1 MELSQSSLTMNIGDT
16 ETLSATVSPSGQS
29 VTWSSSNTNVATVS
43 NSGTVSAVGSGTAT
57 ITANFSYGG
66 VTHFASCSVAVKEI
80 SITLYQSSLTM
91 NVGDTEML
99 SANVSPSEQNI
110 TWSSN
115 NTNIATVSNSGM
127 VTAKGKGSATI
138 TAEIFVNGYS
148 YSDSCTIKVREP
160 YVDVFPHTMT
170 LSLGNSGEL
179 LRMTGWE
186 LFSDLTWSSS
196 NSSIA
201 VVENITDDSVIIKA
215 VGEGSATITGTIEIS
230 GKSYSATC
238 SVTVS
243 ATSG

>member
-1 MELSQSSLTMNIGDT
+1 M
-16 ETLSATVSPSGQS
+16 
-29 VTWSSSNTNVATVS
+29 
-43 NSGTVSAVGSGTAT
+43 
-57 ITANFSYGG
+57 
-66 VTHFASCSVAVKEI
+66 
-80 SITLYQSSLTM
+80 
-91 NVGDTEML
+91 
-99 SANVSPSEQNI
+99 
-110 TWSSN
+110 
-115 NTNIATVSNSGM
+115 
-127 VTAKGKGSATI
+127 
-138 TAEIFVNGYS
+138 
-148 YSDSCTIKVREP
+148 
-160 YVDVFPHTMT
+160 DVFPHTMT

>member
-1 MELSQSSLTMNIGDT
+1 M
-16 ETLSATVSPSGQS
+16 
-29 VTWSSSNTNVATVS
+29 
-43 NSGTVSAVGSGTAT
+43 GSGTAT
-57 ITANFSYGG
+57 ITANFSLGG
-66 VTHFASCSVAVKEI
+66 VTHSASCPVAVTEI

-99 SANVSPSEQNI
+99 SAIASPSGQSI
-110 TWSSN
+110 TWSSD